1 MPSTRED
8 EDAEDGN
15 ITNDV
20 GDTSSDVR
28 QAVAKELAS
37 RRGVGQAQPPHS
49 PVRARTEPRVMKRK
63 AAGSAEKSPQRKR
76 GSTVRGES
84 NNRGERVSNTPKN
97 SDLFPANSRP
107 AMFRN
112 DDVFN
117 ALSFDKASTFVHEY
131 GMLQEKI
138 KLKDRNKSSQEKCD
152 DTLKA
157 VEVPGGS
164 DDGVDNLNIVARQL
178 RPVNKEIGEQMAWQ
192 VRQRKEVVRN
202 LPLETYGLADR
213 VPTKPI
219 ELCHNLASNLTID
232 MFCPSG
238 KKSTTTKQTACK
250 TKDGELAVETAEVYE
265 DLDSVQDVL
274 MAWSTLMAIWQKIFP
289 EWPAAQIGL
298 MVIFK
303 MKMFA
308 HCGASAKDVMI
319 LFSNRFLTS
328 NSQRAASK
336 KGPLPYEKAENLA
349 RNICGDE
356 GFAKD
361 PVAVRGRGVQS
372 TPGGD
377 VAPRGRGAARG
388 RGRGAGGRGDGG
400 QAGGPFA
407 SAVKI
412 GNNTVCPFYQVRDIL
427 EIAFDESYCRED
439 PATTRQRSLASVP
452 PASSSMSAHTP
463 RSTAQSV
470 EEITQRKTTTRP
482 NMATEKH

>member
-1 MPSTRED
+1 MDFNCPDDEDMPATRDADENED
-8 EDAEDGN
+8 DAEDGN

-20 GDTSSDVR
+20 GDTSADVR
-28 QAVAKELAS
+28 QAVAKELA
-37 RRGVGQAQPPHS
+37 RGRGAGHIQQPHS
-49 PVRARTEPRVMKRK
+49 PVKAGAEPRTMKRK
-63 AAGSAEKSPQRKR
+63 ARATTNKSPQRKK
-76 GSTVRGES
+76 GNTGASEES
-84 NNRGERVSNTPKN
+84 ERVTKTPHN
-97 SDLFPANSRP
+97 SELFPANIRP
-107 AMFRN
+107 EMFRS
-112 DDVFN
+112 DVVFN

-138 KLKDRNKSSQEKCD
+138 KLKDRNRNSQEKCD
-152 DTLKA
+152 DTMKP
-157 VEVPGGS
+157 VEVPDGT
-164 DDGVDNLNIVARQL
+164 DDAMNNLNIVARQL

-250 TKDGELAVETAEVYE
+250 TKDGELAVETAEVYG

-336 KGPLPYEKAENLA
+336 KGPLSYERAENLA

-361 PVAVRGRGVQS
+361 PVAVRGRGVQ
-372 TPGGD
+372 PMLGGD
-377 VAPRGRGAARG
+377 PAPRGRGAGQG

-412 GNNTVCPFYQVRDIL
+412 GNDTVCPFYQVRIL
-427 EIAFDESYCRED
+427 
-439 PATTRQRSLASVP
+439 L
-452 PASSSMSAHTP
+452 SSNMSARSP
-463 RSTAQSV
+463 RPAGESAERTIPRKSMIRQNMV
-470 EEITQRKTTTRP
+470 TEEILMGLTSVSIYLV
-482 NMATEKH
+482 